1 MEPFAGVILGFLFLR
16 FLVSLANLIMQQWL
30 HNGELQQNPL
40 VSILIPARNEEN
52 NLGELLSSIMK
63 QDYQNYEV
71 FVYDDLSEDNTE
83 AIAKEYVKKDQRF
96 HLITGEPLP
105 EGWLGKNHACHQLSL
120 HANGNY
126 LLFMDADVNIKK
138 GLIKNS
144 LAHSKKYSLQ
154 LFSIFP
160 RQRMHSFGEKITV
173 PLMNWILLSLLP
185 LYLIRTS
192 SRKSLAAANGQ
203 FMLFDAKTYH
213 KHYFHEM
220 LKGHK
225 VEDIAILKKMKA
237 IGYSCHTVASNGQIE
252 CRMYKGFK
260 DAAQGFPKNGFAA
273 KRVALVIGNSNYR
286 DAPLRN
292 PANDASDIAAA
303 LKRLNFNV
311 VLIKNA
317 SERDMKRAIR
327 SFGQSLSAAE
337 VRLFYYAG
345 HGMQVRG
352 TNYLIPLGAEVRAED
367 EVEYEAVDAGLV
379 LSKMRSSSP
388 GVNIILLDACRN
400 NPFARSFRSGSR
412 GLARMDAPTGTIIAY
427 ATAPG
432 GVAADGSGR
441 NGLFTK
447 HLLKHIERKGMA
459 LDDVLRRV
467 RKGVAQETSSKQVP
481 WASESL
487 LTEVFLCGPSGEML
501 ADGST
506 YAAPADQSPKL
517 GSLRIESQ
525 PTGADIFM
533 NNKYIGISPLTLN
546 DLSTGRVTIRAQKS
560 GYSSREK
567 VTSVLSGQTNF
578 VSFPLSSVKRIA
590 SPARL
595 YVSPYPEDAK
605 IRILNIGPRYSRGMT
620 LKPGRY
626 HVEVS
631 KPGYKTTRRWVTLSD
646 GNLNVSI
653 NLEKRDSVSSKDI
666 PVAQKSKYG
675 PNLRRARARAESLR
689 LTADRV
695 LRPGDDL
702 RQAVSGAKS
711 GATFVLE
718 RGVYRVRGEWKIKRP
733 VHLVGAGPDAVEI
746 IIEKFSINAPGGMV
760 KFEGLSVRMDS
771 NLKRAAIYASNSN
784 VLLENCRV
792 SGAIYSGFESSGGR
806 AVATACEI
814 TGNKAAGIFIYK
826 GCKGTFRGNHIRN
839 NDLQGISVKTD
850 ADALVEGNLIE
861 NNKQA
866 GIYVYKNG
874 KGT

>member
-1 MEPFAGVILGFLFLR
+1 L
-16 FLVSLANLIMQQWL
+16 LI
-30 HNGELQQNPL
+30 
-40 VSILIPARNEEN
+40 I
-52 NLGELLSSIMK
+52 
-63 QDYQNYEV
+63 
-71 FVYDDLSEDNTE
+71 
-83 AIAKEYVKKDQRF
+83 
-96 HLITGEPLP
+96 
-105 EGWLGKNHACHQLSL
+105 
-120 HANGNY
+120 
-126 LLFMDADVNIKK
+126 
-138 GLIKNS
+138 
-144 LAHSKKYSLQ
+144 
-154 LFSIFP
+154 
-160 RQRMHSFGEKITV
+160 
-173 PLMNWILLSLLP
+173 SLL
-185 LYLIRTS
+185 L
-192 SRKSLAAANGQ
+192 
-203 FMLFDAKTYH
+203 
-213 KHYFHEM
+213 
-220 LKGHK
+220 
-225 VEDIAILKKMKA
+225 
-237 IGYSCHTVASNGQIE
+237 
-252 CRMYKGFK
+252 
-260 DAAQGFPKNGFAA
+260 FPKNGFAA

-352 TNYLIPLGAEVRAED
+352 TNYLIPLGAEVSAED

-874 KGT
+874 KGTFTNNFITGNGLQGIAVTSGANPTARNNQIVKNKEAGIFAYDKGLGNFRNNHIAGNRLQGVAVKTGADPIIDGNQIQNNKEAGIYVYKNGKGTFRNNSITGNTHQGLAVKDGANPMVENNRIMNNRQAGIYVYENGRGTFRDNHVTGNGHQGVLVKGGANPVVENNIIKNNSGNAIWSYSGGKGQYFGNQVSGPVVGVSSW